1 MKVLASVFIFFNQIF
16 EMEMS
21 TTTEK
26 PNVFGKIEF
35 LMNYVTRKRVLDFW
49 EMNNTLYLT

>member
-16 EMEMS
+16 ETEMS
-21 TTTEK
+21 TATEK
-26 PNVFGKIEF
+26 PNVFRKIEF

>member
-16 EMEMS
+16 ETEMS

-26 PNVFGKIEF
+26 PYVFRKIEF

>member
-16 EMEMS
+16 ETEMS

-26 PNVFGKIEF
+26 PDVFRKIEF
-35 LMNYVTRKRVLDFW
+35 LMNYVTSETSAWFLVD
-49 EMNNTLYLT
+49 E